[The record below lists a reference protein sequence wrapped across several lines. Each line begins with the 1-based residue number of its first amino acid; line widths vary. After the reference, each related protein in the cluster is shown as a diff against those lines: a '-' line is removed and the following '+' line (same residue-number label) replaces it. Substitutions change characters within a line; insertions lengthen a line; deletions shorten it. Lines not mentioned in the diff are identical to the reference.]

1 MTLGQTV
8 NACTL
13 HGADVHEHVL
23 AAIFALNEAEALL
36 GVEELDGA
44 LALANDLR
52 RHPAAT
58 ATAAARAAEAAT
70 TAAAARSAAE
80 ATAVTTAE
88 AATITAA
95 ETTATAAAAEAIT
108 ATAAAAEA
116 ITAAKAVATAHEGIE
131 TFFAEPVALVSA
143 PAATPSVKT
152 HKPER
157 TFASPYCSARCD
169 VDDSRGAAGQAAP
182 RPSPLHS
189 CTYTK

>member
-1 MTLGQTV
+1 V
-8 NACTL
+8 
-13 HGADVHEHVL
+13 DEHVL
-23 AAIFALNEAEALL
+23 AAVFALNEAKALL

-52 RHPAAT
+52 RHPAAAIT
-58 ATAAARAAEAAT
+58 TTAARAAEAA
-70 TAAAARSAAE
+70 AAATRGAAE
-80 ATAVTTAE
+80 AAAITAAAE

-95 ETTATAAAAEAIT
+95 ETTATAATAEAIT
-108 ATAAAAEA
+108 AAAEAAAITAAA
-116 ITAAKAVATAHEGIE
+116 TAAKAVATTSEGIE

-169 VDDSRGAAGQAAP
+169 VDDSRGVARQAAP

-189 CTYTK
+189 YTYTK